1 MKTSQNPEKIQEILQ
16 RRVQDVVKFSE
27 LEKLLKSGKKLRL
40 YNGVDPSGAKLHL
53 GHAVVLRKLKEF
65 QDAGHEVILLIG
77 DFTGMIGDPTDRGAA
92 RKPLTRKEVLSNAK
106 DYQKQAARILDF
118 KGKNPVKIKYNSKWL
133 DKISF
138 QDLIPLASNFTVN
151 QFLERDMFQKRLK
164 WRMACVHCFHVFISP
179 RQFGTRMAYD
189 TAIIENK
196 ETTCPNC
203 GKNTPIIKNEMF
215 PPEPIHLHEFLYPLM
230 QGYDSVAMDVDLEVG
245 GNDQLFNMLAGRT
258 LMQKL
263 KGKTKAVLTCPLLLG
278 LDGRKMSK
286 TFNNTINLDDSAQE
300 MFGKI
305 MSMKDELIVNY
316 FELATDEPREVI
328 EQVKK
333 DIQAGVNPRDL
344 KARLAKSIITM
355 YHGLEQAQTA
365 EEEFE
370 RVFKDKGKPTDILEV
385 ENPGKISL
393 VDFMVENNLTDSKN
407 NARRLIEQKAVSINN
422 QKITDR
428 EAGVN
433 FQAGDIIQ
441 VGKRKFLKIK

>member
-1 MKTSQNPEKIQEILQ
+1 MKISQNPEKIQEILQ
-16 RRVQDVVKFSE
+16 RRVQDVVKFEE
-27 LEKLLKSGKKLRL
+27 LEKVLKSGKKIRL
-40 YNGVDPSGAKLHL
+40 YNGVDPSGSKLHL

-92 RKPLTRKEVLSNAK
+92 RQPLTRQQVLANAK

-138 QDLIPLASNFTVN
+138 RDLIPLASNFTV
-151 QFLERDMFQKRLK
+151 QQLLERDMFQKRTQEDK
-164 WRMACVHCFHVFISP
+164 
-179 RQFGTRMAYD
+179 
-189 TAIIENK
+189 
-196 ETTCPNC
+196 
-203 GKNTPIIKNEMF
+203 
-215 PPEPIHLHEFLYPLM
+215 PIHLHEFLYPLM

-286 TFNNTINLDDSAQE
+286 TFNNTINLDESPSE

-328 EQVKK
+328 ERTKK
-333 DIQAGVNPRDL
+333 DLASGVNPRDL
-344 KARLAKSIITM
+344 KVRLAKSIIVM
-355 YHGLEQAQTA
+355 YHSIEEA
-365 EEEFE
+365 EEAEAEFE
-370 RVFKDKGKPTDILEV
+370 RIFKDKQAPTDMPTTA
-385 ENPGKISL
+385 NPGQVNL
-393 VDFMVENNLTDSKN
+393 AEFMVEQSLTDSKS
-407 NARRLIEQKAVSINN
+407 NARRLIEQGAVSINSK
-422 QKITDR
+422 KITDR
-428 EAGVN
+428 EVEIE
-433 FQAGDIIQ
+433 FQIDDILQ